1 MNPSDFPPPRQR
13 GLTLH
18 TVLIIVLVAIV
29 GVLAYLIY
37 HQPVGLI
44 LTIYLVVGVLSLI
57 LIPLL
62 AYRLYA
68 LWRANYSL
76 DRDRLTLKW
85 GLRVEQIPVSEIEWV
100 RPLATLVGPIP
111 LPFFHLPGSVLGI
124 RHHPELGEVEYLA
137 SDSKSLLMVATPRKT
152 FAISPEAPA
161 NFLEDVQRAMEMG
174 SLSPAVSHSVYPSF
188 VVAQAWDSLLA
199 RFLWL
204 AGLFLNIGL
213 LAWVS
218 LMAPSLGAVSLGF
231 LPSGIPRLPSPGI
244 DLILLPIV
252 SIVFFLIGWVTGL
265 VIYHR
270 PDHRPMA
277 IIVWAASAVSSFLF
291 LLAVMFILTTPV

>member
-1 MNPSDFPPPRQR
+1 MNPANFPPPRQR

-18 TVLIIVLVAIV
+18 TLLIALLVVIVGIISFLVYHQPIGLIFTIYV
-29 GVLAYLIY
+29 VIGVLA
-37 HQPVGLI
+37 
-44 LTIYLVVGVLSLI
+44 LI

-62 AYRLYA
+62 VYRLYA
-68 LWRANYSL
+68 LTRANYSL

-85 GLRVEQIPVSEIEWV
+85 GLRVEQIPISDIEWV
-100 RPLATLVGPIP
+100 RPLAALVGPVP
-111 LPFFHLPGSVLGI
+111 LPFFHLPGSVLGVR
-124 RHHPELGEVEYLA
+124 RHPDLGLVEYLA
-137 SDSKSLLMVATPRKT
+137 SYSKSLLLVATSNKT
-152 FAISPEAPA
+152 FAISPEVPA
-161 NFLEDVQRAMEMG
+161 DFLQDVRRAIEMG
-174 SLSPAVSHSVYPSF
+174 SLSPAKSESVYPSF

-213 LAWVS
+213 FAWVS
-218 LMAPSLGAVSLGF
+218 LMAPSLGTVSLGF

-252 SIVFFLIGWVTGL
+252 SIVFFILGWVIGL
-265 VIYHR
+265 VIYRR
-270 PDHRPMA
+270 PDLRPMA
-277 IIVWAASAVSSFLF
+277 FILWAASAVSSFLF